1 MALTDK
7 LTSIADAIRS
17 KTGKTDKLT
26 LDAMVT
32 EIDGIETGSGTK
44 GDFTLE
50 EIKDFVTG
58 CSNNYGSDNVRKVA
72 SAVIATMTK
81 IPDYAFYGKKGLS
94 WSGNAVT
101 NLSHITE
108 IGESGFYYAYMDEYS
123 TGMGV
128 NLNFASLTHIK
139 NKGFS
144 NNKYGT
150 ISAPLLTTLDDD
162 AMSYNYGCDTL
173 SLPSA
178 TSVGSRCFAS
188 GDFKEVNLPLVT
200 TLKQS
205 EFSSCEY
212 LEKVDLAS
220 LVDIQN
226 PSYYSPFGYCNKLTA
241 LILRSNTLVKLADK
255 DGLVGYIT
263 NTTMPLSPA
272 YTGNNPGYI
281 YVPKALIEEYRT
293 ATNWTV
299 FADKFRAIEDY
310 PDICE
315 VSK

>member
-7 LTSIADAIRS
+7 LTSIADAIRR

-58 CSNNYGSDNVRKVA
+58 CSWDYESDNVRKVA

-81 IPDYAFYGKKGLS
+81 IPDYAFYGKQGLA
-94 WSGNAVT
+94 WRGNAVT

-108 IGESGFYYAYMDEYS
+108 IGESSFYSAFVDVRED
-123 TGMGV
+123 GRGV

-144 NNKYGT
+144 NNRYET
-150 ISAPLLTTLDDD
+150 ISAPLLTTLDDN
-162 AMSYNYGCDTL
+162 AMSYSYGCDTL
-173 SLPSA
+173 YLPSA

-188 GDFKEVNLPLVT
+188 GNFKEVNLPLVT

-205 EFSSCEY
+205 EFNNCHY

-226 PSYYSPFGYCNKLTA
+226 PSYYSAFGYCEKLTA

-263 NTTMPLSPA
+263 DTTMPLSPA

>member
-50 EIKDFVTG
+50 EIKDFVIG
-58 CSNNYGSDNVRKVA
+58 CSSKYGSDNVRKVA

-81 IPDYAFYGKKGLS
+81 IPDYAFYGKQGLA
-94 WSGNAVT
+94 WRGNAVT

-108 IGESGFYYAYMDEYS
+108 IGESGFQNAFMDLYS
-123 TGMGV
+123 DGSGV
-128 NLNFASLTHIK
+128 NLDFASLTRIRE
-139 NKGFS
+139 NGFQQ
-144 NNKYGT
+144 NKYET
-150 ISAPLLTTLDDD
+150 ISAPLLTTLDDN
-162 AMSYNYGCDTL
+162 AMKFNYGCDTL

-178 TSVGSRCFAS
+178 TSVGRSCFRAS
-188 GDFKEVNLPLVT
+188 NFKEINLPLIT
-200 TLKQS
+200 TLKES
-205 EFSSCEY
+205 EFNYCEY
-212 LEKVDLAS
+212 LEKIDLAS

-226 PSYYSPFGYCNKLTA
+226 PSYRSLFGYCNKLTA

-255 DGLVGYIT
+255 DGLVDDIT
-263 NTTMPLSPA
+263 NTATPLSPA

>member
-7 LTSIADAIRS
+7 LTLIADAIRS

-44 GDFTLE
+44 SDFTLE

-58 CSNNYGSDNVRKVA
+58 CSFKYDNDNVRKVA

-81 IPDYAFYGKKGLS
+81 IPDYAFYGKKGLA
-94 WSGNAVT
+94 WRDKAVT

-108 IGESGFYYAYMDEYS
+108 IGESGFEDAFWDLYGDS
-123 TGMGV
+123 TGV
-128 NLNFASLTHIK
+128 NLDFASLTHIK
-139 NKGFS
+139 ENGFAS
-144 NNKYGT
+144 NKYET
-150 ISAPLLTTLDDD
+150 ISAPLLTTLDNE
-162 AMSYNYGCDTL
+162 AMRSNYDCDTL

-178 TSVGSRCFAS
+178 TSIGQRCFQDS
-188 GDFKEVNLPLVT
+188 SFKEINLPLVT
-200 TLKQS
+200 TLKEN
-205 EFSSCEY
+205 EFQYCKY
-212 LEKVDLAS
+212 LEKIDLAS
-220 LVDIQN
+220 LVDIQS
-226 PSYYSPFGYCNKLTA
+226 PSYYSPFSYCNKLTA

-255 DGLVGYIT
+255 DGLVDYIT
-263 NTTMPLSPA
+263 GTEMPLSPA

>member
-58 CSNNYGSDNVRKVA
+58 CSFVYDNDNVRKVA

-81 IPDYAFYGKKGLS
+81 IPDYAFYSKQGLA
-94 WSGNAVT
+94 WKGNAVT

-108 IGESGFYYAYMDEYS
+108 IGESGFYRAFWDLHEDG
-123 TGMGV
+123 TGV
-128 NLNFASLTHIK
+128 NLDFASLTHIK
-139 NKGFS
+139 KSGFG
-144 NNKYGT
+144 NNKYKT

-162 AMSYNYGCDTL
+162 AMSYNYSCDTL
-173 SLPSA
+173 YLPSA
-178 TSVGSRCFAS
+178 TSVGSRCF
-188 GDFKEVNLPLVT
+188 GLGEFKEINLPLVT

-205 EFSSCEY
+205 EFIGCQY

-220 LVDIQN
+220 LVDIQS
-226 PSYYSPFGYCNKLTA
+226 PSYYSPFDSCNKLTT

-263 NTTMPLSPA
+263 STATPLSPA

-281 YVPKALIEEYRT
+281 YVPKALVEEYRT

>member
-7 LTSIADAIRS
+7 LTSIADAIRR

-94 WSGNAVT
+94 WRGNAVT

-108 IGESGFYYAYMDEYS
+108 IGESGFYYAFCDLYGDG
-123 TGMGV
+123 TGV
-128 NLNFASLTHIK
+128 NLDFASLTHIRSS
-139 NKGFS
+139 GFA
-144 NNKYGT
+144 NNKYET
-150 ISAPLLTTLDDD
+150 ISAPLLTTLDDK
-162 AMSYNYGCDTL
+162 AMQFNFGCDTL
-173 SLPSA
+173 YLPSA
-178 TSVGSRCFAS
+178 TSIGKSCFS
-188 GDFKEVNLPLVT
+188 DSSFKEINLPLVT
-200 TLKQS
+200 TLKEN
-205 EFSSCEY
+205 EFHFCKY
-212 LEKVDLAS
+212 LEKIDLAS

-226 PSYYSPFGYCNKLTA
+226 PSYYSVFGYCKKLTA

-263 NTTMPLSPA
+263 DTETPLSPA

>member
-32 EIDGIETGSGTK
+32 EIDGIETGSGT
-44 GDFTLE
+44 GGAFTLE

-81 IPDYAFYGKKGLS
+81 IPDYAFYGKQGLA
-94 WSGNAVT
+94 WRGKAVT

-108 IGESGFYYAYMDEYS
+108 IGESGFYHAFWDS
-123 TGMGV
+123 TLESAPV
-128 NLNFASLTHIK
+128 NLDFASLTHIK

-144 NNKYGT
+144 NNKYNT
-150 ISAPLLTTLDDD
+150 ISAPLLTTLDDE
-162 AMSYNYGCDTL
+162 AMQSNYDCDTL
-173 SLPSA
+173 YLPSA
-178 TSVGSRCFAS
+178 TSIGKSCFS
-188 GDFKEVNLPLVT
+188 YSSFKEINLPLVT
-200 TLKQS
+200 TLKEN
-205 EFSSCEY
+205 EFNFCKY
-212 LEKVDLAS
+212 LEKIDLAS
-220 LVDIQN
+220 LVDIQS
-226 PSYYSPFGYCNKLTA
+226 PSYHSPFSYCNKLTA

-255 DGLVGYIT
+255 DGLVNYIT
-263 NTTMPLSPA
+263 GTETPLSPA

-310 PDICE
+310 PDVCE

>member
-32 EIDGIETGSGTK
+32 EIKGIETGSDAG

-58 CSNNYGSDNVRKVA
+58 CSDKYDNDNVRKVA

-81 IPDYAFYGKKGLS
+81 IPDYAFYGKRGLA
-94 WSGNAVT
+94 WRQKAVT

-108 IGESGFYYAYMDEYS
+108 IGESGFCNAFMDLYGDG
-123 TGMGV
+123 TGV
-128 NLNFASLTHIK
+128 NLDFASLTHIRES
-139 NKGFS
+139 GFKQ
-144 NNKYGT
+144 NKYKT

-178 TSVGSRCFAS
+178 TSVGSHCFGS
-188 GDFKEVNLPLVT
+188 GNFKEVNLPLVT

-205 EFSSCEY
+205 EFSYCEY
-212 LEKVDLAS
+212 LEKIDLAS

-226 PSYYSPFGYCNKLTA
+226 PSYYSLFGGCKKLTA

-255 DGLVGYIT
+255 DGLVSYIT
-263 NTTMPLSPA
+263 DTATPLSPA
-272 YTGNNPGYI
+272 YAGNNPGYI
-281 YVPKALIEEYRT
+281 YVPKALVEEYKT

-299 FADKFRAIEDY
+299 FANKFRAIEDY